1 MTLLSSVQKGF
12 SRRRPT
18 RRGHHWPLLASA
30 AIAGLALA
38 AIVYLLT
45 PSWHAE
51 KVSAPERIPVSV
63 GGTLFN
69 VPTAAFRVK
78 VQKHSGAQERVDLN
92 FNYPSLQAPEKPKHV
107 TIDTV
112 EEIGQ
117 PIDRIFLSIAA
128 HHDALSP
135 ELRLR
140 TIYPRYLD
148 SRATPAADGLT
159 QRAFRDGTP
168 YAIEDLF
175 VASGPEL
182 AARCTRDAA
191 TPGMCLSE
199 RRVDGADLTF
209 RFPRQWLAQWRD
221 VALAID
227 RLTSQLHA
235 TRN

>member
-1 MTLLSSVQKGF
+1 M
-12 SRRRPT
+12 
-18 RRGHHWPLLASA
+18 
-30 AIAGLALA
+30 
-38 AIVYLLT
+38 
-45 PSWHAE
+45 
-51 KVSAPERIPVSV
+51 
-63 GGTLFN
+63 
-69 VPTAAFRVK
+69 
-78 VQKHSGAQERVDLN
+78 QKHSGAQERVDLN

-107 TIDTV
+107 TADTV

-135 ELRLR
+135 EQRLR

-148 SRATPAADGLT
+148 PRVTAGRGWADPARVSRRHALW
-159 QRAFRDGTP
+159 QRGSVHGR
-168 YAIEDLF
+168 
-175 VASGPEL
+175 ASPGL

-199 RRVDGADLTF
+199 RRIDGADLTF
-209 RFPRQWLAQWRD
+209 RFPRQWLTQWRD
-221 VALAID
+221 VAIAMD

>member
-1 MTLLSSVQKGF
+1 MTLLSSAHKG
-12 SRRRPT
+12 SPRRRPQH
-18 RRGHHWPLLASA
+18 RGHHWPLFASA
-30 AIAGLALA
+30 VIAGLALA
-38 AIVYLLT
+38 AIVYLLKPT
-45 PSWHAE
+45 WHAE
-51 KVSAPERIPVSV
+51 KLSDPDRTPVSV
-63 GGTLFN
+63 GDTLFN

-107 TIDTV
+107 TADTV

-148 SRATPAADGLT
+148 PRVPAAEDGLT
-159 QRAFRDGTP
+159 QRSFRDGTP
-168 YAIEDLF
+168 YGNEDLF
-175 VASGPEL
+175 LASGPEL

-199 RRVDGADLTF
+199 RRIDGADLTF
-209 RFPRQWLAQWRD
+209 RFPRQWLTQWRD
-221 VALAID
+221 VAVAMD
-227 RLTSQLHA
+227 RLTSTLHA
-235 TRN
+235 LRN